1 VTILTRDLTKIL
13 RQRVGEISVVD
24 VKRKPKK
31 SPIFVLFLAWNI
43 RQGRVIISRTLPHP
57 PILPISAPFVRSA
70 L

>member
-31 SPIFVLFLAWNI
+31 SPIFVLFLA
-43 RQGRVIISRTLPHP
+43 
-57 PILPISAPFVRSA
+57 
-70 L
+70 